1 MFETLQLTSINNLL
15 TICEYFNFINTQ
27 SSLKKILTFDLEDQ
41 TVNTSTYINF
51 QESLI
56 DFKYLQ
62 LQNPVF
68 PYNFKVGNYLS
79 DTTKQLSPQLMASI
93 ADITMGVRK
102 AS

>member
-1 MFETLQLTSINNLL
+1 M
-15 TICEYFNFINTQ
+15 
-27 SSLKKILTFDLEDQ
+27 
-41 TVNTSTYINF
+41 NF
-51 QESLI
+51 QESSI
-56 DFKYLQ
+56 DFKYLK

-68 PYNFKVGNYLS
+68 PYNFKVGNYIS